1 MKGTED
7 IAEMVERLLKEAC
20 KERGHI
26 NVLIAGRSG
35 VGKST
40 LINALFQGD
49 FAATGQG
56 RPVTACTREITKEGI
71 PLTIFD
77 TRGLE
82 MKAFRETLTELE
94 NLVSTRNR
102 DTDHKRH
109 IHVAWLC
116 IQEGGSRVESAE
128 IDLHNMLSKHM
139 PVIGVITKAKNDNG
153 FKNEVQKLL
162 PQARNIIRIRAIPEQ
177 FDDGHIMP
185 PMGLEEL
192 VQLTSEV
199 IPEAIRNAFSAAQK
213 ASIQNKKDSAN
224 KIVVA
229 AAATA
234 VAAGASPIPFSDA
247 AILVPI
253 QIGMLAKISAVFGLT
268 LSKAFLMTLV
278 ASVAGAGGA
287 AYVGRTIVGN
297 LIKFVPGIGIIVGG
311 VISGATAGLLTTA
324 LGEIYIAVLVKL
336 FCKTGGEAPSED
348 DIINEFKAKL
358 KL

>member
-199 IPEAIRNAFSAAQK
+199 IPVLTFKPEIACRFGVSNSFPIPK
-213 ASIQNKKDSAN
+213 ASILAPPDF
-224 KIVVA
+224 IEL
-229 AAATA
+229 ATN
-234 VAAGASPIPFSDA
+234 VTGKSNVRETFLFTS
-247 AILVPI
+247 
-253 QIGMLAKISAVFGLT
+253 IS
-268 LSKAFLMTLV
+268 
-278 ASVAGAGGA
+278 
-287 AYVGRTIVGN
+287 
-297 LIKFVPGIGIIVGG
+297 
-311 VISGATAGLLTTA
+311 
-324 LGEIYIAVLVKL
+324 
-336 FCKTGGEAPSED
+336 
-348 DIINEFKAKL
+348 
-358 KL
+358 